1 MGHPRHGRH
10 DRSIMATPHAHA
22 TVTACAIAFS
32 LLLAASGHVVV
43 GLCFKP
49 GGPLNR
55 RKWLLATTPSMTALV
70 PPSAAAANANA
81 AAAAAAAS
89 EVSSTHPVDKP
100 HAQTITIPLTWTG
113 EEYLIYYRINGLLF
127 RAVVDTGSPFLTV
140 PGSPSCGND
149 KALATSKWG
158 CYRPDMA
165 VPSGLDAT
173 YELFDGVEGEVEW
186 RSGGPLTFVNAT
198 GSLLGPP
205 KLIFGVLSKS
215 LMKNPGGC
223 FFGLVKETDSWI
235 RPSFLSQTSVRSFA
249 LDLRT
254 PSSATLSLS
263 TKPMIPP
270 GNDYIRMVDD
280 LRARYGDPTL
290 HYTAVIK
297 SITVNGNPFV
307 SSKKK
312 KPIFAIFDSGVS
324 QFVVCQELFDERYAA
339 ARANRERSLWGEVE
353 ISFESAEGKPIT
365 LTATKPLTT
374 PLGESPWKV
383 DGYLV
388 VIGLSF
394 LNNNKLLFDLDDKK
408 LWIENGG

>member
-1 MGHPRHGRH
+1 MGHGHLRA
-10 DRSIMATPHAHA
+10 S
-22 TVTACAIAFS
+22 VTAYVIAFS
-32 LLLAASGHVVV
+32 LFHAASRHVVV
-43 GLCFKP
+43 GLSLKHDA
-49 GGPLNR
+49 PLNR
-55 RKWLLATTPSMTALV
+55 RKWLLGTTPSIAALL
-70 PPSAAAANANA
+70 PP
-81 AAAAAAAS
+81 AS
-89 EVSSTHPVDKP
+89 RALPSESSPHPVDKP

-113 EEYLIYYRINGLLF
+113 EEYLIYYRINGVLF

-140 PGSPSCGND
+140 PGTPTCSND

-158 CYRPDMA
+158 CYRPDMS

-205 KLIFGVLSKS
+205 TLIFGVLSKS
-215 LMKNPGGC
+215 LMKNPGGV

-235 RPSFLSQTSVRSFA
+235 RPSLLSQTSVRSFA
-249 LDLRT
+249 LDLRI

-270 GNDYIRMVDD
+270 CNDYIRLVND
-280 LRARYGDPTL
+280 LRSRYGDPTL
-290 HYTAVIK
+290 HYTAVVK
-297 SITVNGNPFV
+297 SIYVNGNPFV

-312 KPIFAIFDSGVS
+312 KPIYAIFDSGVS

-383 DGYLV
+383 NGYLV

-394 LNNNKLLFDLDDKK
+394 LNNNKLLFDLDDNK
-408 LWIENGG
+408 LWIENGVDELVQVSAAT